1 VHRAHTLAYVLVIAL
16 TASAA
21 SFADGILT
29 IPVGPVEFLPLH
41 DTPSGMFT
49 SRLREDGGTDIVIT
63 FRSPSVSLVRDKD
76 ITNVELPFIP
86 RFAVSLLTSKDRH
99 VLACVPSD
107 EERIEILEYHDS
119 TNTFRQRWS
128 IELQAAPYLLQT
140 ADITGD
146 KNEDLL
152 LLVENRPG
160 IGVLRSRGDG
170 SFREPE
176 FIFDDIIVSQ
186 FQVVDLNGDGI
197 NDVVLYDPI
206 KNMLRIHYGF
216 GRMTFSLEKLQPLS
230 ASVNYFRAI
239 PVIDESVFD
248 LVVVYPDAHQFRV
261 LIGDGFGRYAHLQ
274 TRSLTSA
281 SNAFLFCDLFDS
293 QRMDLA
299 VLEYDTGI
307 LRFFRNSS
315 RRGFEA
321 SGAVVLGTGVRELVF
336 IENGDNDD
344 ASLYV
349 LDGGKDRLIVLDRL
363 PAVRD
368 FLPDHLAVGGT
379 FADVV
384 TANLFGGRLPELYV
398 LSNEPSAISVYWYD
412 ERFRLNHSMI
422 PVPGSPDR
430 LFVQR
435 GPMNRSKLVVSDR
448 TSDLITV
455 VSIRWD
461 RGDVNIYGIPAM
473 AGSDIIYLGLT
484 SDNRFQFGTI
494 AYRELRSAAS
504 ISVFEQIG
512 SDEYIEH
519 TITPIQHEHVL
530 GLDVLDITGNSII
543 DIVYLYQAADTTGV
557 FVTAALND
565 AEYGFRRSGNV
576 LVLGDVPVTGG
587 FLLAEHTG
595 EIQTFIVYLESEN
608 DTQGRFVR
616 LRGNRHGTLSVI
628 DKNSGGRVV
637 RSSRDIV
644 FLEALP
650 GSFHDMVYYNRNT
663 RAIELTRSEPDGVFA
678 GTKQVYRVEDCVA
691 FTVFSEPLGE
701 VHMLVIGKN
710 QSPFLEAVIVH
721 D

>member
-1 VHRAHTLAYVLVIAL
+1 VHRAHTLTYVLVIAL
-16 TASAA
+16 TASAV
-21 SFADGILT
+21 SFADGMLT
-29 IPVGPVEFLPLH
+29 IPVGPIEFLPLH
-41 DTPSGMFT
+41 DTPSDMFT
-49 SRLREDGGTDIVIT
+49 SRLREDGGTDLVIT
-63 FRSPSVSLVRDKD
+63 FRTPSLSLIRDKD

-86 RFAVSLLTSKDRH
+86 RFAVSLLTGKGHH
-99 VLACVPSD
+99 VLACVPMD
-107 EERIEILEYHDS
+107 GKRIEILEYHDS

-128 IELQAAPYLLQT
+128 TELPAEPYLLQT

-146 KNEDLL
+146 KNDDLL
-152 LLVENRPG
+152 LLIENRPG
-160 IGVLRSRGDG
+160 VGVLRSRGDG
-170 SFREPE
+170 TFREPE

-197 NDVVLYDPI
+197 NDVILYDPI

-216 GRMTFSLEKLQPLS
+216 GRMTFSLEKFQPLS
-230 ASVNYFRAI
+230 ASVNYFHAI
-239 PVIDESVFD
+239 PIVDASVFD
-248 LVVVYPDAHQFRV
+248 LVVVYPDTRQFRV

-281 SNAFLFCDLFDS
+281 SNAFLFCNLFDN
-293 QRMDLA
+293 QRTDLA

-307 LRFFRNSS
+307 LRFFRNGS
-315 RRGFEA
+315 RRGYEA
-321 SGAVVLGTGVRELVF
+321 SGAVVLGAGVRELVF
-336 IENGDNDD
+336 IENGNNED

-363 PAVRD
+363 PAARD
-368 FLPDHLAVGGT
+368 FLPDYLAVGGS

-398 LSNEPSAISVYWYD
+398 LSNDPSAISVYWYD
-412 ERFRLNHSMI
+412 EHFRLNHSMI

-448 TSDLITV
+448 TSDLITI

-461 RGDVNIYGIPAM
+461 QGDVNMYGIPAM

-494 AYRELRSAAS
+494 AYTQLRSAAS
-504 ISVFEQIG
+504 ISLFEQIG

-519 TITPIQHEHVL
+519 TITPIQHERVL
-530 GLDVLDITGNSII
+530 GLDVLDITGNSMI
-543 DIVYLYQAADTTGV
+543 DIVYLYQADDATGV

-565 AEYGFRRSGNV
+565 TEYGFRRPGNV

-595 EIQTFIVYLESEN
+595 EIQTFIVYLEHDGGS
-608 DTQGRFVR
+608 QGNFVR
-616 LRGNRHGTLSVI
+616 LRGNRHGTLAVV
-628 DKNSGGRVV
+628 DKNSGGKVV
-637 RSSRDIV
+637 RSPRDIV
-644 FLEALP
+644 FLQALP
-650 GSFHDMVYYNRNT
+650 GSFHDMVYYNQNT
-663 RAIELTRSEPDGVFA
+663 RAIELMRSDPDGVFT
-678 GTKQVYRVEDCVA
+678 GTKQLYRVADYAA

-710 QSPFLEAVIVH
+710 ESPFLEAVMVH